1 MQSLG
6 LAFATFVVLAL
17 FACGESLRDEY
28 PEETTRFAEVAGNSD
43 GLPYYAGRDMRPTWD
58 LAAEPAVR
66 SLGAFQLIDQTGAEF
81 GSDALAGRIVVVS
94 FFFTQCSGVC
104 PITTGNLLN
113 AARQLGETSGVLFV
127 SFSVT
132 PDLDTPDVLRAHAAQ
147 LGVPAARW
155 RLLTGD
161 REAIYALARE
171 SLSADVISP
180 REGRIA
186 RLDTN
191 DFLHSENVYLLDGNA
206 RVRAIYNGRLPGMVP
221 ELVRDA
227 ARLRAEQRTLA
238 GRSGERQRP

>member
-1 MQSLG
+1 MQSLCIA
-6 LAFATFVVLAL
+6 LLTFAVLAL
-17 FACGESLRDEY
+17 CACGESLRDEY
-28 PEETTRFAEVAGNSD
+28 PEETTRFAQAAGGAD
-43 GLPYYAGRDMRPTWD
+43 GLPYFAGRDMRPTWD
-58 LAAEPAVR
+58 PGAEPALR
-66 SLGAFQLIDQTGAEF
+66 SLGSFRLIDQTGAEF

-113 AARQLGETSGVLFV
+113 AARQLDASSGVLFL
-127 SFSVT
+127 SFSIT

-147 LGVPAARW
+147 LGVSAARW

-161 REAIYALARE
+161 REAIYKLARE

-186 RLDTN
+186 RLDAN
-191 DFLHSENVYLLDGNA
+191 DFLHSENVYLLDGRA

-221 ELVRDA
+221 ELLRDA
-227 ARLRAEQRTLA
+227 ARLRAEQQTLA
-238 GRSGERQRP
+238 GRIGER